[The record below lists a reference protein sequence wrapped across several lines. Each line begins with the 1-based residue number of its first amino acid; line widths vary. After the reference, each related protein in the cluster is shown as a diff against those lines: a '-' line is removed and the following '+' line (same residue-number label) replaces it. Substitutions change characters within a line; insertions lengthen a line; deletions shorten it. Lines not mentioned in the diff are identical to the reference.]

1 MGIEIERKF
10 LVANDDWRALV
21 DRSVQMAQGYL
32 GGTHCSMRVR
42 VAESSAF
49 LNIKSRE
56 LGVMRQEFEY
66 PVPISDAET
75 LLRNFSEGA
84 AIIKTRHYVR
94 HTDLKGAE
102 LTFEIDEFDGENLG
116 LIVAEIELKSVDQE
130 FARPAWLGLEVTDD
144 ARYYNSNLVTE
155 PFCRWQEATSLA
167 PATRQTSLAPATRQ
181 TS

>member
-21 DRSVQMAQGYL
+21 HKSETMAQGYL
-32 GGTHCSMRVR
+32 GGTHCSVRVR
-42 VAESSAF
+42 VAENSAF

-56 LGVMRQEFEY
+56 LGLTRQEFEY

-75 LLRNFSEGA
+75 LLRSFAEGA

-94 HTDLKGAE
+94 HTDQNGAE
-102 LTFEIDEFDGENLG
+102 LTFEIDVFAGDNEG
-116 LIVAEIELKSVDQE
+116 LIVAEIELVSVQQA
-130 FARPAWLGLEVTDD
+130 FTRPAWLGIEVTDD

-155 PFCRWQEATSLA
+155 PFCRWQKAASIPCRLSLN
-167 PATRQTSLAPATRQ
+167 SD
-181 TS
+181 